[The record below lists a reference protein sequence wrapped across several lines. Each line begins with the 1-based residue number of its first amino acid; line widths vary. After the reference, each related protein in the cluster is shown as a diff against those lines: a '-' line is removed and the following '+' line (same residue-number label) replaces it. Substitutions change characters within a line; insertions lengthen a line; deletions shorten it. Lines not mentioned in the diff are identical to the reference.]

1 MTTIPTPT
9 SVGARDD
16 RYPIDC
22 QQCVLLRVCTSIPN
36 GDAATECDDVRA
48 ARRRSLTP
56 GAVLYRRGDP
66 VRGIFVVRAGALK
79 LSDVATSGEEF
90 VIGFALP
97 GEPAGLEALA
107 GYRYQRHATALRSVA
122 YCEIPIRQF
131 LRVFGGAPR
140 VPAEMLRITA
150 AALDMS
156 MHRASIAHR
165 DARARVAA
173 FLLDISQ
180 RLAGKGIRSAD
191 FFLPMPRRDIA
202 AYLGLS
208 LETVSR
214 VLQDLHR
221 RGLIAVRARAVRLQA
236 FNQLACLAWGAPES
250 ALQPA

>member
-1 MTTIPTPT
+1 M
-9 SVGARDD
+9 
-16 RYPIDC
+16 
-22 QQCVLLRVCTSIPN
+22 LLRVCTSIPD
-36 GDAATECDDVRA
+36 GHSATECDNALAR
-48 ARRRSLTP
+48 RRRSLTP
-56 GAVLYRRGDP
+56 GAVLYREGDP

-79 LSDVATSGEEF
+79 LSDVATSGEEV
-90 VIGFALP
+90 VIGFVLP

-107 GYRYQRHATALRSVA
+107 GDRYQRHATALRSVV
-122 YCEIPIRQF
+122 YCEIPIRRF
-131 LRVFGGAPR
+131 LRAFSGALR

-156 MHRASIAHR
+156 MRRAAIAHH

-180 RLAGKGIRSAD
+180 RLADKGIRSAD
-191 FFLPMPRRDIA
+191 FFLPMPRCDIA

-236 FNQLACLAWGAPES
+236 FNQLACLASGAPEF
-250 ALQPA
+250 APRPA

>member
-1 MTTIPTPT
+1 MPTPT
-9 SVGARDD
+9 SVGARDG
-16 RYPIDC
+16 RSPIDC

-56 GAVLYRRGDP
+56 GAVLYREGDP

-79 LSDVATSGEEF
+79 LSDVATSGEE
-90 VIGFALP
+90 VVVGFALP
-97 GEPAGLEALA
+97 GEFVGLEALA
-107 GYRYQRHATALRSVA
+107 GHRYQRHATALRSVA
-122 YCEIPIRQF
+122 YCEIPVRR
-131 LRVFGGAPR
+131 LLGVFGGAPR

-156 MHRASIAHR
+156 MRRAAIAHR

-236 FNQLACLAWGAPES
+236 FNQLAYLASGALES
-250 ALQPA
+250 APQPA

>member
-1 MTTIPTPT
+1 M
-9 SVGARDD
+9 
-16 RYPIDC
+16 
-22 QQCVLLRVCTSIPN
+22 LLRVCTSVAD
-36 GDAATECDDVRA
+36 GDSASECHDVL
-48 ARRRSLTP
+48 ARCRRSLAP
-56 GAVLYRRGDP
+56 GAVLYREGDP

-79 LSDVATSGEEF
+79 LSNVGSSGEEI

-107 GYRYQRHATALRSVA
+107 GHRYQRHATALRSVA
-122 YCEIPIRQF
+122 YCEIPIRRL
-131 LRVFGGAPR
+131 LRTFGGAPR

-156 MHRASIAHR
+156 MRRAAIAHR

-173 FLLDISQ
+173 FLLDISG
-180 RLAGKGIRSAD
+180 RLVGKGIRSAD

-236 FNQLACLAWGAPES
+236 FNQLACLAWGTLEFAP
-250 ALQPA
+250 QPA